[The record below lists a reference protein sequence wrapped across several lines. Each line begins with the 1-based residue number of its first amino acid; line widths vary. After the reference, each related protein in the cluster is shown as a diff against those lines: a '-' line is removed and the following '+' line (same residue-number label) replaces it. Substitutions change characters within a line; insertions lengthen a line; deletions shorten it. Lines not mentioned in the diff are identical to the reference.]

1 MKSAL
6 KDREK
11 LLLIFGIVLVFVF
24 SLTVV
29 YSALSAVLT
38 IRGNA
43 NVKAADWNIYL
54 SNPKVTRG
62 STTDNLPVIKSKS
75 TLEFSTTLN
84 MPGDFY
90 EFTVDVVNDGSI
102 DAMIENVVKTP
113 DLTLEQA
120 KYLKYEVSYA
130 NGESIENK
138 QILYKDTSMPI
149 KVRIEYRKDL
159 NNNDLPIGQVVL
171 DLSLTLEY
179 VQSDGSGSSV
189 KDNGVRNLTKVVSG
203 DLNTS
208 GSVVLVAGEPFY
220 VLSNDGVNV
229 TLFAKYNLNVGYIVS
244 YFDMMNE
251 HRKTLIT
258 NPTCLQ
264 DSNMI
269 GSYWDAAGMP
279 TGFPWNG
286 VLRFSYT
293 DYWLNT
299 VNSYPAYVYNSNS
312 DLYPYIE
319 SYKDYLIENGV
330 NISEARLI
338 SQEDFTS
345 LGYDATLRDYFPSS
359 TPKWLYSTS
368 YWTGV
373 ARDKGYIV
381 TVYSDGYIGEFANS
395 YAELIGDASGIRP
408 VIVVSLSDFES
419 Q

>member
-1 MKSAL
+1 M
-6 KDREK
+6 KDRKK
-11 LLLIFGIVLVFVF
+11 LLFVF
-24 SLTVV
+24 GLVIVCIFSLSII
-29 YSALSAVLT
+29 YSTLNVVLT
-38 IRGNA
+38 IQGNA
-43 NVKAADWNIYL
+43 KVSAADWDIYL

-90 EFTVDVVNDGSI
+90 EFTVDVVNDGAI
-102 DAMIENVVKTP
+102 DAMIENIVKTP
-113 DLTLEQA
+113 DLTLEQT

-138 QILYKDTSMPI
+138 QVLYKDTSMPI

-189 KDNGVRNLTKVVSG
+189 IDNGVRNLTKVVSG

-208 GSVVLVAGEPFY
+208 GSEVLVAGEPFY

-251 HRKTLIT
+251 YRKTLIT
-258 NPTCLQ
+258 NPTGLQ

-330 NISEARLI
+330 NISEARLM

-345 LGYDATLRDYFPSS
+345 VGYDATLRDYFPSS

-395 YAELIGDASGIRP
+395 YPELIGDASGIRP

-419 Q
+419 K

>member
-1 MKSAL
+1 MKSVL
-6 KDREK
+6 KDRKK

-24 SLTVV
+24 SLTIA
-29 YSALSAVLT
+29 YAALSAVLT

-43 NVKAADWNIYL
+43 NVKAANWNIYL
-54 SNPKVTRG
+54 SNPRVTRG
-62 STTDNLPVIKSKS
+62 SATTDLPIIKSNS
-75 TLEFSTTLN
+75 TLEFKTTLN

-90 EFTVDVVNDGSI
+90 EFTVDVVNDGDL
-102 DAMIENVVKTP
+102 DAMIENVVKNP
-113 DLTLEQA
+113 DLSVEQS

-149 KVRIEYRKDL
+149 KVRLEYRKDL
-159 NNNDLPIGQVVL
+159 NNSDLPNSQVVL

-189 KDNGVRNLTKVVSG
+189 VDNGVRNLTKVVSG

-208 GSVVLVAGEPFY
+208 GSEVLVAGEPFY

-229 TLFAKYNLNVGYIVS
+229 TLFAKYNLNVGYTVS
-244 YFDMMNE
+244 YFDMMNTY
-251 HRKTLIT
+251 RKTLIT

-279 TGFPWNG
+279 TNFPWNG

-293 DYWLNT
+293 DYWLNN
-299 VNSYPAYVYNSNS
+299 VSSYPAYVYNSNS
-312 DLYPYIE
+312 DLYPYVE
-319 SYKDYLIENGV
+319 SYKEYLIENGV
-330 NISEARLI
+330 NVSEARLM
-338 SQEDFTS
+338 SQEDFKS
-345 LGYDATLRDYFPSS
+345 IGYDATLRDYFPSS

-381 TVYSDGYIGEFANS
+381 TIYSDGYVGEFANS

-408 VIVVSLSDFES
+408 VVVVSLTDFS
-419 Q
+419 